1 MLRYSSCNE
10 DQIREP
16 DLLESYGSD
25 NSSAADNQQER
36 LINIG
41 WMTGFVDGEG
51 CFSIHVVRQPTRATR
66 RGYKTGFQVAHQ
78 FVVTQGAKSVG
89 CLQMMKEF
97 FGVGRVYC
105 NRRFDNHK
113 EHLYQFVVA
122 KRFDLLE
129 TIIPFFEEYPLRT
142 SKQSDFLKFVKCMR
156 VIQTNAHLTPGGL
169 LEIVEIMQTMN
180 HRKPR
185 AEMIRILRDY
195 MPNADFFV
203 GEDIVPSAW
212 RHAGAK

>member
-1 MLRYSSCNE
+1 
-10 DQIREP
+10 
-16 DLLESYGSD
+16 
-25 NSSAADNQQER
+25 
-36 LINIG
+36 
-41 WMTGFVDGEG
+41 
-51 CFSIHVVRQPTRATR
+51 
-66 RGYKTGFQVAHQ
+66 
-78 FVVTQGAKSVG
+78 
-89 CLQMMKEF
+89 
-97 FGVGRVYC
+97 
-105 NRRFDNHK
+105 
-113 EHLYQFVVA
+113 LYQFVVA